1 MSLRD
6 SRRVL
11 TRCAAV
17 AVLSVSLGAALLH
30 AAPAYAD
37 LESDLASAQAQLES
51 IGAEYA
57 QLQEDLAD
65 AARELEII
73 KGEIEETETQLQESQ
88 KTLAQ
93 SAADDYKGGGG
104 QLLDV
109 VLGASSF
116 DDLVSRVYYANKVSD
131 AQAEAIEHVQTLK
144 ADLEQ
149 SQAQQEQEIAAMEQ
163 KVSEVQQNQT
173 DAQALVNSL
182 SEEMREQLAAEAA
195 QNEQLAAGMQSAEDG
210 SASTSDSPVVTPPAS
225 DTTDDSTPAP
235 TPTPGP
241 DPVPDTGGSD
251 TGNSGGG
258 SSSGTSSVGSA
269 ALQYAFTQA
278 GAPYVYGAADPSVG
292 FDCSGIVSWSY
303 AQIGVYMPH
312 SSSAQREYV
321 MNNGRYTTDISQL
334 QYGDLVFYPG
344 HVAFYVGGGQI
355 YGAWNY
361 GRGIGYGSIYDCGT
375 PLGGGNI

>member
-104 QLLDV
+104 QLLDI

>member
-1 MSLRD
+1 MFLRD

-17 AVLSVSLGAALLH
+17 AVLSVSLGATLLH

-88 KTLAQ
+88 QTLAQ

-116 DDLVSRVYYANKVSD
+116 DDLVSRVYYANKISD

-163 KVSEVQQNQT
+163 KVSEVQQNQA

-195 QNEQLAAGMQSAEDG
+195 KNVQLAAGMQSAEDG

-225 DTTDDSTPAP
+225 DTTDDSTSDP
-235 TPTPGP
+235 TPTPDP

>member
-210 SASTSDSPVVTPPAS
+210 SASTSDRPVVTPPAS

>member
-1 MSLRD
+1 MFLRD

-17 AVLSVSLGAALLH
+17 AVLSVSLGATLLH

-37 LESDLASAQAQLES
+37 LASDLASAQAQLES

-88 KTLAQ
+88 QTLAQ

-116 DDLVSRVYYANKVSD
+116 DDLVSRVYYANKISD

-163 KVSEVQQNQT
+163 KVSEVQQNQA

-195 QNEQLAAGMQSAEDG
+195 KNEQLAAGMQSAEDG

-225 DTTDDSTPAP
+225 DTTDDSTSDP
-235 TPTPGP
+235 TPTPDP

>member
-1 MSLRD
+1 
-6 SRRVL
+6 
-11 TRCAAV
+11 
-17 AVLSVSLGAALLH
+17 
-30 AAPAYAD
+30 
-37 LESDLASAQAQLES
+37 
-51 IGAEYA
+51 
-57 QLQEDLAD
+57 
-65 AARELEII
+65 
-73 KGEIEETETQLQESQ
+73 
-88 KTLAQ
+88 
-93 SAADDYKGGGG
+93 
-104 QLLDV
+104 
-109 VLGASSF
+109 
-116 DDLVSRVYYANKVSD
+116 
-131 AQAEAIEHVQTLK
+131 
-144 ADLEQ
+144 
-149 SQAQQEQEIAAMEQ
+149 
-163 KVSEVQQNQT
+163 
-173 DAQALVNSL
+173 VNSL

-235 TPTPGP
+235 TPTPDP
-241 DPVPDTGGSD
+241 DPVPDT
-251 TGNSGGG
+251 GG

>member
-144 ADLEQ
+144 AELEQ

-163 KVSEVQQNQT
+163 KVSEVQQNQA

>member
-1 MSLRD
+1 MFLRD

-17 AVLSVSLGAALLH
+17 AVLSVSLGATLLH

-210 SASTSDSPVVTPPAS
+210 SASTSDRPVVTPPAS

>member
-17 AVLSVSLGAALLH
+17 AVLSVSLGATLLH

-163 KVSEVQQNQT
+163 KVSEVQQNQA

-225 DTTDDSTPAP
+225 DDTDDSTPAP
-235 TPTPGP
+235 TPTPDP